1 MFFFLVLDCRGQLMV
16 ILAIFQV
23 SLQQTASYSFVCG
36 LSVLRCITLSVVI
49 TIFFTCWRQQ
59 KATQH
64 RVSQIQTVDLRSGHT
79 IKNTNKLTHTLG
91 KHLAVHVS
99 NDEGFIVIAAS
110 SLKAFGPFWL
120 IIRTFIKIPN
130 LKSDFVCFIF
140 PIHFKFK
147 VLHKVPWFKYEAT
160 VLVFWMSFTVGCG
173 FIILFEV
180 SQPPN
185 TQY

>member
-1 MFFFLVLDCRGQLMV
+1 MV

-23 SLQQTASYSFVCG
+23 SLKQTASYSFVCG
-36 LSVLRCITLSVVI
+36 LSVLRCITLPVVI

-79 IKNTNKLTHTLG
+79 IKKKLTHTLG
-91 KHLAVHVS
+91 KHLDVHMS

-110 SLKAFGPFWL
+110 CLKAFGPFWL

-130 LKSDFVCFIF
+130 LKSAIIMKPNLLDFVCFIF

-160 VLVFWMSFTVGCG
+160 VLFFWMSFTVGCG
-173 FIILFEV
+173 L
-180 SQPPN
+180 
-185 TQY
+185 